1 MALDLSLKFLGPTV
15 SHPRWPLHSQ
25 TTDHI
30 HAKCSFNLKALVLL
44 KLNGKPLSVRPFPL
58 WSNSLWPIFHSSIE
72 KTPWR
77 PDFRLQTWCSPEE
90 EILNWS
96 LQCAVIVTEDH
107 IFFILGG
114 FYEVLRVRR
123 MLRASE
129 ESHPM
134 KDTSQCHSRARAA
147 GWMQSLHVEESPTR
161 RETSHPQKPL
171 WANPI
176 QLIM

>member
-123 MLRASE
+123 MLLCLWR
-129 ESHPM
+129 
-134 KDTSQCHSRARAA
+134 
-147 GWMQSLHVEESPTR
+147 V
-161 RETSHPQKPL
+161 TSHEGHSPMPQQSEGCWLNAISSRRGERLVIHRNHCGLTPHSS
-171 WANPI
+171 
-176 QLIM
+176 